1 MTPTAATT
9 AAAAPR
15 LERMRPEQA
24 EWLWSAIAAAKRG
37 DALAPV
43 TVVGPSMYANLSLR
57 QELAARG
64 FANVGFAI
72 LSQVAELLGAP
83 RIVAER
89 PHVRP
94 LKPVIEATAVR
105 EALKRAGADSRLSGF
120 ADNPGAIRSLRAT
133 FRELRAAPDA
143 ALDAL
148 AEGGELRADAVS
160 LYRRFARLT
169 RDDFY
174 DAESLA
180 RAAADAVAAGDA
192 PGLTDLGFIIFYH
205 VSVMSA
211 GEIRLVRAL
220 SAAGKAA
227 VALGVA
233 GDDEAD
239 APAKALARRLSESPP
254 EIGDAADAPPPASAD
269 NTHLLIAPT
278 PREEIRWVI
287 RRAVERAERGTPF
300 HKIAIL
306 YRKASPYSSLI
317 REELELAGLPV
328 AGPDPAPL
336 SQTAVGRALTG
347 LVNLAVGDF
356 ARDDVMSW
364 LTGCPVKPSGVSAR
378 RFVPSLWDAISK
390 KAGVT
395 RGQAQWERRLYAYA
409 KGLERQADADE
420 SELSAPRAAGM
431 RAEAGAAR
439 DLAAFVKA
447 LADDVKPPPDGS
459 SWDAFRKW
467 AWDAFQKFSAS
478 RLDIPESE
486 VEALDKIEMRMNEL
500 TTAQAIDPSPTFDAF
515 RQALNEALSSSAGR
529 LGQTGAGVFAATF
542 ASAAAM
548 RFDAV
553 YFVGMIE
560 GAAPPALRESP
571 LTPDKD
577 RRAAGGADAGLPL
590 LSERR
595 ARERRE
601 FLSAAATAPHR
612 TLSYPVADPV
622 GGRENHPSRWMLE
635 AASALNGAR
644 VAASALG
651 SLAEKSW
658 LTVVKSPETALET
671 VAEFTPAD
679 VHDYDLERV
688 WRWTKDG
695 LPARSHPIAESG
707 ALGMALDMG
716 RLRNSNRLTEWD
728 GDLSSARALPR
739 AARRQRHSPS
749 SLERWAACPFS
760 YFLAYGLR
768 VSALDKPEDEHFLS
782 PIERGSLIHAILEK
796 FVERTRKAGAI
807 PKPNEA
813 WDDRRRDEL
822 REIAAQEFA
831 RTESEG
837 FSGKALSWRLEKDE
851 ILADLD
857 TFLIW
862 DSDLR
867 ARFGVSPFMVEAR
880 FGMGGN
886 SPEVEIETDG
896 EAIRFRGLADRID
909 AGEGDAPALV
919 MDYKTGSTYAYNVL
933 DKDPLDNGRKL
944 QLAVYSLAAKR
955 ILGRDDAPVI
965 AAYAF
970 VSARGGFQLR
980 PKEPIDY
987 GSNAMSARFR
997 YVAREIVEGIRKGV
1011 FPANPGDAG
1020 FGGFENCRFC
1030 DFDSLCPSRRDVM
1043 WARKSADPKAARYAN
1058 LIEPKDETERR

>member
-1 MTPTAATT
+1 MPPS
-9 AAAAPR
+9 APR

-24 EWLWSAIAAAKRG
+24 ERLWDDVAALKERG
-37 DALAPV
+37 GALAPV

-57 QELAARG
+57 QELARRG
-64 FANVGFAI
+64 FANVRFAI
-72 LSQVAELLGAP
+72 LSQVSELLGAP
-83 RIVAER
+83 LVIAER
-89 PHVRP
+89 PEVRP
-94 LKPVIEATAVR
+94 LKPVIEATAIR
-105 EALKRAGADSRLSGF
+105 EALKRAGADSRLSDF
-120 ADNPGAIRSLRAT
+120 ADNSAAIRSLRAT
-133 FRELRAAPDA
+133 FRELRAAPDS
-143 ALDAL
+143 ALDVL
-148 AEGGELRADAVS
+148 SQSGELRADTVA
-160 LYRRFARLT
+160 LYRRFERLT
-169 RDDFY
+169 RDGFY
-174 DAESLA
+174 DSESLA
-180 RAAADAVAAGDA
+180 RAAADAVADGRAAG
-192 PGLTDLGFIIFYH
+192 LNDLGFIIFYR
-205 VSVMSA
+205 VSAMSA

-220 SAAGKAA
+220 FAAGKASA
-227 VALGVA
+227 ALGVA

-239 APAKALARRLSESPP
+239 APVKALARRLSESPP
-254 EIGDAADAPPPASAD
+254 EIADAAADAPPPASAD

-287 RRAVERAERGTPF
+287 RRAVERAERGTPL

-306 YRKASPYSSLI
+306 YRKASPYSSMI

-336 SQTAVGRALTG
+336 SRTAVGRALVG
-347 LVNLAVGDF
+347 LVNLAAGDF

-364 LTGCPVKPSGVSAR
+364 LTGCPVKPPGMSAR
-378 RFVPSLWDAISK
+378 RFVPSLWDAVSK

-395 RGQAQWERRLYAYA
+395 RGLAQWERRLSVHA
-409 KGLERQADADE
+409 KGLERQANTDE

-431 RAEAGAAR
+431 RAEAKAAR
-439 DLAAFVKA
+439 DLAAFVQT

-459 SWDAFRKW
+459 SWDDFRKW
-467 AWDAFQKFSAS
+467 AWDAFEKFSAS
-478 RLDIPESE
+478 RLDIPDSE
-486 VEALDKIEMRMNEL
+486 VAALDKIEMRMNEL
-500 TTAQAIDPSPTFDAF
+500 TTARAIDESPTFDAF
-515 RQALNEALSSSAGR
+515 RQALNEALSASAGR

-571 LTPDKD
+571 LMPDRD

-595 ARERRE
+595 ARERYE
-601 FLSAAATAPHR
+601 FLAAMATSPHR

-635 AASALNGAR
+635 QASALNGAR

-651 SLAEKSW
+651 SLADAPW
-658 LTVVKSPETALET
+658 LTVVKSPETALESA
-671 VAEFTPAD
+671 AEFAPAD
-679 VHDYDLERV
+679 VHDYDLERI

-695 LPARSHPIAESG
+695 LPARCHPIAESG
-707 ALGMALDMG
+707 ALAVALDMS
-716 RLRNSNRLTEWD
+716 RMRNSARLTEWD
-728 GDLSSARALPR
+728 GDLSSARALPSM
-739 AARRQRHSPS
+739 ARRPRYSPS
-749 SLERWAACPFS
+749 SLERWASCPFS
-760 YFLAYGLR
+760 YFLSYGLR
-768 VSALDKPEDEHFLS
+768 IGALDKPEDEYFLS
-782 PIERGSLIHAILEK
+782 PLERGSLIHAILEK
-796 FVERTRKAGAI
+796 FVERMRKAGGI
-807 PKPNEA
+807 PKPGAA
-813 WDDRRRDEL
+813 WSADCRETLRDV
-822 REIAAQEFA
+822 AAQEFD

-837 FSGKALSWRLEKDE
+837 FFGKALSWRLEKDE
-851 ILADLD
+851 IMADLD

-880 FGMGGN
+880 FGMGGG
-886 SPEVEIETDG
+886 SPDVEIDAGGET
-896 EAIRFRGLADRID
+896 IRFRGLADRID

-919 MDYKTGSTYAYNVL
+919 MDYKTGSASPYNVL
-933 DKDPLDNGRKL
+933 DEDPLDRGKKL

-987 GSNAMSARFR
+987 GSNEMSARFR
-997 YVAREIVEGIRKGV
+997 YVAGEIVEGIRKGV
-1011 FPANPGDAG
+1011 FPANPGG
-1020 FGGFENCRFC
+1020 MGYGGYENCRFC

-1043 WARKSADPKAARYAN
+1043 WLRKRSDPKAARYAS
-1058 LIEPKDETERR
+1058 LADEERG